1 MVARAAGTSVPV
13 RADARLPYAAG
24 ASGWS
29 EVGEAEAHPRATA
42 PAGPELPAAPV
53 ARQAHPVT
61 LQEEPV
67 EPSAFVEATRAQL
80 PAKPTGTA
88 VERDALPGSPG
99 VPDNSGTKMSTQLVS
114 GELAL
119 IGEIRASALPM
130 PLPLPLPLPPS
141 MLPTA
146 SVPGEPQASV
156 PVPPHEAATSART
169 AMHRDDPTPL
179 MPHRA
184 WQAPMLPVAQ
194 PSARRLASSPV
205 ASSTNGDDSTEVHIH
220 IGRIDVTAVQEAPPP
235 RRRTAAAPPPMSLEG
250 YLAQRGRS

>member
-130 PLPLPLPLPPS
+130 PLPPS

-146 SVPGEPQASV
+146 SAPGERQASV

-169 AMHRDDPTPL
+169 AMHRDEPTPL
-179 MPHRA
+179 MPHSAR
-184 WQAPMLPVAQ
+184 QAPMLPVAQ

-205 ASSTNGDDSTEVHIH
+205 ASSTNGEDNTEVHIH
-220 IGRIDVTAVQEAPPP
+220 IGRIDVTAVQAAPPP
-235 RRRTAAAPPPMSLEG
+235 RRHASAAPPPMSLEG
-250 YLAQRGRS
+250 YLAKRGRP